1 MKLDV
6 ESSQIHTKQEFSPFC
21 SLPKNAFCSPFLST
35 ESNENTQI
43 EWEWSLRVTKLDF
56 ESSKTQKATFSS
68 ILWLTQ
74 ELLLHAISFNRVQH
88 KLCCRICANHPESGW
103 LAEKFAQNRPVENWI
118 VRNVLRHKREDHLL
132 EGLLEEKNGTMQNN
146 LKKQIAYACWHTNE
160 NSLAA
165 FFHSILQMQIRALKG
180 IIP

>member
-1 MKLDV
+1 MKLYV
-6 ESSQIHTKQEFSPFC
+6 EFSQIHTNKEFFHFC
-21 SLPKNAFCSPFLST
+21 SLPKNTFCSPFLST

-56 ESSKTQKATFSS
+56 ESSKRQKATFSP

-103 LAEKFAQNRPVENWI
+103 LAENSFRITRKAVNILAKVE
-118 VRNVLRHKREDHLL
+118 VAHKLYP
-132 EGLLEEKNGTMQNN
+132 K
-146 LKKQIAYACWHTNE
+146 
-160 NSLAA
+160 
-165 FFHSILQMQIRALKG
+165 
-180 IIP
+180 